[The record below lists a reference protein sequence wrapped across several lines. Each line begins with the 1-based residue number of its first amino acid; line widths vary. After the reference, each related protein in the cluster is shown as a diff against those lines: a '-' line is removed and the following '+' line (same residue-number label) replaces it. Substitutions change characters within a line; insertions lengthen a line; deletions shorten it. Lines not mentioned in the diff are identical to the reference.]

1 MVFSLH
7 SLQNILSGAHACYEF
22 FCFSLYIADRQ
33 QDYNLL
39 TITHTTAFSHQ
50 STHVSPRTADKYKRD
65 IIVALYDMHGE
76 ACVFLYHD
84 INKRVCSIEKMHS
97 SRLFLL
103 LHHNF
108 STESL
113 GHILPYQSSYLL
125 FQVLI
130 QSL

>member
-1 MVFSLH
+1 MLAMNFLFS
-7 SLQNILSGAHACYEF
+7 F
-22 FCFSLYIADRQ
+22 YIADRQ
-33 QDYNLL
+33 QNGKLL

-50 STHVSPRTADKYKRD
+50 PTHVSPRTADKYKRD

-76 ACVFLYHD
+76 ACVFLFHD

-108 STESL
+108 STE
-113 GHILPYQSSYLL
+113 
-125 FQVLI
+125 
-130 QSL
+130 

>member
-1 MVFSLH
+1 MLDMIFL
-7 SLQNILSGAHACYEF
+7 
-22 FCFSLYIADRQ
+22 FSLYIADRQ
-33 QDYNLL
+33 QDYKLL

-76 ACVFLYHD
+76 ACVFLCHD
-84 INKRVCSIEKMHS
+84 INKRVCSIEKMHTNS
-97 SRLFLL
+97 LFLL

-108 STESL
+108 STEYL
-113 GHILPYQSSYLL
+113 GHILPYQSDYLL